1 MRRAH
6 SYSPSAVQTARV
18 LGLEIARA
26 RRAQR
31 MSQVELAERAG
42 ISENTLRSVE
52 RGAPTVAV
60 GIVFEVAR
68 LVGLDLLG
76 VQPSDLSDIEAR
88 SRERL
93 ALLPA
98 RVRPRPGEEIDDDF

>member
-6 SYSPSAVQTARV
+6 SYSPWAVETMQV

-31 MSQVELAERAG
+31 MSQAELAERAG

-52 RGAPTVAV
+52 RGALTVGA
-60 GIVFEVAR
+60 GIVFELAG

-76 VQPSDLSDIEAR
+76 ARTSDLPELVAR
-88 SRERL
+88 SRDRL

-98 RVRPRPGEEIDDDF
+98 RVRSRASEEIDDDF